1 MVIENVTMNPP
12 QPIPG
17 QPFLANVSLRNA
29 GSAPTGPFTVGASFE
44 PGAVYS
50 SNVIPNIEPGSSVSL
65 PLSATVVG
73 TGDFSVDVVADVNN
87 EVVEGF
93 DGETNNF
100 FRFSYAVDFPIVGE
114 AASLPINAGTAID
127 LAGGTPDL
135 NWTGASLEV
144 MNGSLIGIITGV
156 TFENVVFDQLNPNV
170 VNSGVGLTD
179 AQLFPG
185 VLVGVR
191 TAEGQ
196 RAIVRIDARNGTTLT
211 ISYRVYG
218 GG

>member
-1 MVIENVTMNPP
+1 VT
-12 QPIPG
+12 
-17 QPFLANVSLRNA
+17 
-29 GSAPTGPFTVGASFE
+29 
-44 PGAVYS
+44 
-50 SNVIPNIEPGSSVSL
+50 L

-87 EVVEGF
+87 EVAEGF

-100 FRFSYAVDFPIVGE
+100 FRFSYAVDYPIIAESV
-114 AASLPINAGTAID
+114 SLPVNAGTAID
-127 LAGGTPDL
+127 LTGGTPEL

-144 MNGSLIGIITGV
+144 MNGALTGIITGV
-156 TFENVVFDQLNPNV
+156 TYENVVFDQLNPNV
-170 VNSGVGLTD
+170 VSSSVGLTD

-196 RAIVRIDARNGTTLT
+196 RAIVRIDARNGTTLN

-218 GG
+218 AG